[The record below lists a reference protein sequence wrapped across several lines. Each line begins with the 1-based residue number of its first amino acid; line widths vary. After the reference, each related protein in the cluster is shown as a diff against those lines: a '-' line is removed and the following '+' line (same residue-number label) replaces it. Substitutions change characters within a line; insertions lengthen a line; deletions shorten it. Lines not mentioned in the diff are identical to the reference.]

1 MSKNT
6 ENVAIN
12 ETVDWANLK
21 IDPSKISR
29 AQGKRGEI
37 DSNKLALKLN
47 NIDAFYGKIQA
58 LRRVSFGVPQGA
70 IVSLLGANGAGKSST
85 LRVISGVVEAAAGD
99 VELFGEKVTNF
110 SPDKIVKR
118 GLVQVPEGRQI
129 FPELTVEENL
139 KIGSY
144 SVKQSNAG
152 RADSID
158 MVFTFFP
165 KLKQRRNQVGA
176 TLSGGEQQ
184 MLAIGRGLMAKP
196 NVLLLD
202 EPSLGLAPIIVKE
215 IFEMLKVLN
224 RETGTT
230 ILLVEQN
237 ATKALKISDFGFVL
251 ETGKIIIGDKAQS
264 LLANEDIKKAYLG
277 AGTGH

>member
-1 MSKNT
+1 MA
-6 ENVAIN
+6 ENVQIN
-12 ETVDWANLK
+12 ETVDWESLK
-21 IDPSKISR
+21 IDPEKVSR
-29 AQGKRGEI
+29 APKLQGDV
-37 DSNKLALKLN
+37 DSKQLALKLN

-85 LRVISGVVEAAAGD
+85 LRVISGLVEPSNGE
-99 VELFGEKVTNF
+99 VELFDEKITAM
-110 SPDKIVKR
+110 SPEKIVNL
-118 GLVQVPEGRQI
+118 GLIQVPEGRQV

-144 SVKQSNAG
+144 SVKQSNAQ
-152 RADSID
+152 RTDSID
-158 MVFTFFP
+158 MVYTFFP
-165 KLKQRRNQVGA
+165 KLKARRDQVGQ

-196 NVLLLD
+196 KVLLLD

-215 IFEMLKVLN
+215 IFEMISVLN
-224 RETGTT
+224 RETGMT

-237 ATKALKISDFGFVL
+237 ASKALQISHYGFVL
-251 ETGKIIIGDKAQS
+251 ETGKVIMGDSAKS
-264 LLANEDIKKAYLG
+264 LLENEDIKKAYLG
-277 AGTGH
+277 GH

>member
-99 VELFGEKVTNF
+99 VELFGEKITNF

-158 MVFTFFP
+158 MIFTFFP

-215 IFEMLKVLN
+215 IFEMLKILN
-224 RETGTT
+224 KETGTT

-237 ATKALKISDFGFVL
+237 ATKALRISDFGFVL